1 MSFFN
6 YLDIKQILSILRKND
21 FEKLLIKT
29 NKASQMNNFLDKLE
43 KSKNKKYRYQLFDE
57 NKQLNIKDLS
67 IKNFGIE
74 NLFILIEKNG

>member
-1 MSFFN
+1 VSFFN

-29 NKASQMNNFLDKLE
+29 NKASKMNTFLNKLE

-57 NKQLNIKDLS
+57 TKQLNIK
-67 IKNFGIE
+67 I
-74 NLFILIEKNG
+74 